1 MNKKILIFA
10 STLAVILIVGIVWY
24 GKNKGQQAVDNQKN
38 PLVNQEK
45 QNVDNNQSQSDTN
58 IINNRKTYKNDK
70 YGFEMKYPSNW
81 KMSENSGNN
90 SDPSVVSFISPETQK
105 LIEQKRIQTNCDLS
119 VYYYN
124 SIADEPEND
133 NELATIKEMIDNNQ
147 LITKIGT
154 TKLGDKEAID
164 VVWGGY
170 GAYYTI
176 LSENKGHLYKVFFC
190 DKDSKDKLTAIDK
203 NILDSFRFLN

>member
-1 MNKKILIFA
+1 MRKKIIISL
-10 STLAVILIVGIVWY
+10 ILILVLVVIAGGIWY
-24 GKNKGQQAVDNQKN
+24 GKNNRPQTVKNNQQESREQV
-38 PLVNQEK
+38 K
-45 QNVDNNQSQSDTN
+45 QNQNHQEETSASDW
-58 IINNRKTYKNDK
+58 KTYKNNK
-70 YGFEMKYPSNW
+70 YGFEMKYPNNW

-90 SDPSVVSFISPETQK
+90 SDPSVASFVSPETQK

-124 SIADEPEND
+124 SIADEPEN
-133 NELATIKEMIDNNQ
+133 NNKLATIKEMIDNNQ

-170 GAYYTI
+170 GSYYTI

-190 DKDSKDKLTAIDK
+190 DKDSKDKLTATDK